1 VYNDFIK
8 IIDLLNIFIR
18 RSPMKRSILFLLVF
32 LFVLSFSLSSI
43 SAQDT
48 TTFPYLKPPNH
59 LSPRYVIKL
68 ADGELIRSATL
79 PLVGS
84 IFGTDTYFK
93 DLNDA
98 AHRKEL
104 YKQVLREIVLMNVLE
119 QDRKWLSYLNCATE
133 KTQLSLDLLD
143 PELMGGFFS
152 LYRALIDNR
161 YLLDNNVLTKSLN
174 YLKQFGRMDTKI
186 TKSWWQ
192 TIEKLKLHQNT
203 LDKVGKTLSFT
214 SFISSIGSITLS
226 AMEAMNQEIACQHL
240 SLISQ
245 TLKDME
251 DQGEYFNPDFKQALT
266 ELTKEND
273 DLINTSF
280 ISDFTKNFYYEWE
293 KNKDQVAEKGLSL
306 FMDTTGKKI
315 ITTTLKKAGLSN
327 AALPALA
334 WSLSIQYSYHVIQSG
349 LKGIDLFNRYII
361 TSDTLFWLRKMRD
374 YAYANQQTSSYLSLN
389 LLDAT
394 SQLYAYQLLESLMNT
409 TPQKLM
415 FWKLG
420 ARKLVLEEI
429 TSTQEELKSLFP
441 EVAITPA
448 PSEKPEMVTWE
459 KTFGGSA
466 DDMANDIIQT
476 TDGGYAVVSTTYSK
490 GAGSND
496 AWFIKLD
503 DKGNEVWDRAFGG
516 SDWDGAYSLIQTK
529 DDGYVIAAYT
539 FSKGAGDGDLWLLKL
554 NSQGNLLW
562 DKTYGGRDDDRARSI
577 IQTSDG
583 GFALAGFNASQAY
596 GAYDFWILRLD
607 SYGNKIWEKTFGGS
621 DIDKAYSLVQ
631 TDDGG
636 FAVTGFTRS
645 YGAGWAD
652 LWLLRLDSQGNLLW
666 EKTYG
671 GNKNDEAYSLIQAI
685 DGGFVVAGSTFSKG
699 SDENGLWVIKFDEQG
714 NMVWDKT
721 FDESKEND
729 ICDLIQNND
738 GGYTIISDTRSK
750 GAGEEDFWILKLD
763 GEGNKLWD
771 KTYGGK
777 NIDEACALIQ
787 TTDGGYTIAG
797 YTASKG
803 SGGADVWIIK
813 LDEEGNLSDIKEEE
827 PISKEAVTESE
838 SLTWERT
845 LGGSGDDIA
854 YSIIQSFDGYY
865 IIAGETYSKG
875 SDIADAWIIKLDS
888 QGNII
893 WDKTYGGSGDD
904 WVFSLTET
912 ADSGYAFAGGT
923 ESEVNGERDAWI
935 LKLDYQGNII
945 WDKTYGGSDSDR
957 ARALSIIQ
965 TLDGGYALTGCT
977 VSNSTNEYHSWI
989 LKLDSDGNTVWDKTF
1004 YKKNKAPRIVSIIQT
1019 TDENYIACGRFL
1031 QKEEES
1037 KDYYL
1042 ADDVAWVMKLDN
1054 EGNTLWEKTFGES
1067 AHSWAITIIQASE
1080 GEGCEVAGASLF
1092 KGAGRIDIWV
1102 IKLDN
1107 EGNVEWKKTF
1117 GGSGHDFPEAI
1128 IQTTDGDYA
1137 VAGHTESKGAG
1148 ESDAWVIKLDNEG
1161 NMIWDKTF
1169 GGSRNEETYSIIQTT
1184 NGGFAIAGWTYS
1196 KGAGNKDI
1204 WILKL
1209 DSQGNLNESSEEESQ
1224 MFIRE
1229 EKSKE
1234 DDTSKATYTLRR
1246 GPAGGY
1252 IFYDKGSYSDG
1263 WRYLEV
1269 APASTE
1275 WEDKEWGSY
1284 ETWIGGTG
1292 TGIGTGKSN
1301 TAKIVKWLKSHGETN
1316 SAAQLCD
1323 VLVYGGYSDWFL
1335 PSKYELNLMYKN
1347 LKVNGVG
1354 DFADEYYWSS
1364 SESSANYAWYQN
1376 FLKGIQFDYRKN
1388 LKRRVRAVRAF

>member
-1 VYNDFIK
+1 
-8 IIDLLNIFIR
+8 
-18 RSPMKRSILFLLVF
+18 MKKLILFLLLF
-32 LFVLSFSLSSI
+32 LLSLSPVL
-43 SAQDT
+43 AQD
-48 TTFPYLKPPNH
+48 TTFPYLKPPDY
-59 LSPRYVIKL
+59 LSTSSVIRL
-68 ADGELIRSATL
+68 EDGELIRSATS
-79 PLVGS
+79 PEDMQTLVGS
-84 IFGTDTYFK
+84 LFGADTYFK
-93 DLNDA
+93 DLNSSA
-98 AHRKEL
+98 SRKEL
-104 YKQVLREIVLMNVLE
+104 YKKVLREIVLMNVLE
-119 QDRKWLSYLNCATE
+119 QDRKWLSYLTYAGE
-133 KTQLSLDLLD
+133 KTQLSLDLLN
-143 PELMGGFFS
+143 PEAMGDFFF

-161 YLLDNNVLTKSLN
+161 YILDNSVLSHSLN

-186 TKSWWQ
+186 SHAWWQ
-192 TIEKLKLHQNT
+192 AIDKLKLNENT
-203 LDKVGKTLSFT
+203 LDKVGKGLSLA
-214 SFISSIGSITLS
+214 SFLSSIGSITLS
-226 AMEAMNQEIACQHL
+226 ALEAMNQEIAYQNL
-240 SLISQ
+240 SLLSA
-245 TLKDME
+245 TLEDME
-251 DQGEYFNPDFKQALT
+251 GQGEYFPPEFKSAFLD
-266 ELTKEND
+266 LTKEND
-273 DLINTSF
+273 DLINSSF
-280 ISDFTKNFYYEWE
+280 ISDFTENFYYEWE
-293 KNKDQVAEKGLSL
+293 KNKDNVTEKGLSL
-306 FMDTTGKKI
+306 FMATAGKKA
-315 ITTTLKKAGLSN
+315 ITATLEKAGLAH
-327 AALPALA
+327 AAFPALA
-334 WSLSIQYSYHVIQSG
+334 WSLSIQFSYHLIQSG
-349 LKGIDLFNRYII
+349 LKGIDLFHRYVI

-374 YAYANQQTSSYLSLN
+374 YAYANQDTSYLSFN

-394 SQLYAYQLLESLMNT
+394 SQLYAYQLLEALMNT

-420 ARKLVLEEI
+420 TRKLVLSEI
-429 TSTQEELKSLFP
+429 TAQEELRSLFP
-441 EVAITPA
+441 EIPEEPA
-448 PSEKPEMVTWE
+448 KPEMITWE
-459 KTFGGSA
+459 KTFGGSEN
-466 DDMANDIIQT
+466 DFANDIIQT
-476 TDGGYAVVSTTYSK
+476 NDGGYAIVGDTYSK

-503 DKGNEVWDRAFGG
+503 NQGNKVWERAFGG
-516 SDWDGAYSLIQTK
+516 SDWDGAYSLIQTT
-529 DDGYVIAAYT
+529 DGGYSVAAYT

-554 NSQGNLLW
+554 DSQGNLLW
-562 DKTYGGRDDDRARSI
+562 DKTYGGRDDNRARSI

-583 GFALAGFNASQAY
+583 GYVLAGFNASQAY

-607 SYGNKIWEKTFGGS
+607 SHGNKIWEKTFGGS
-621 DIDKAYSLVQ
+621 DIDEAYSIIQ
-631 TDDGG
+631 TKDGG

-652 LWLLRLDSQGNLLW
+652 FWILRLDSQGNKLW
-666 EKTYG
+666 DRTYG
-671 GNKNDEAYSLIQAI
+671 GNSNDKAYSIIQVL
-685 DGGFVVAGSTFSKG
+685 DGGFIVIGSSFFKDG
-699 SDENGLWVIKFDEQG
+699 GRNGLWVIKLNQQG
-714 NMVWDKT
+714 DILWDKN
-721 FDESKEND
+721 FNESKDND
-729 ICDLIQNND
+729 ICSLIQTND
-738 GGYTIISDTRSK
+738 GGYAIASNTKSK
-750 GAGEEDFWILKLD
+750 GVGEEDIWLLRLD
-763 GEGNKLWD
+763 SEGNKLWD
-771 KTYGGK
+771 KTYGGI
-777 NIDEACALIQ
+777 NIDEVTSLVQ
-787 TTDGGYTIAG
+787 TNDGGYAIAG

-803 SGGADVWIIK
+803 AGGADVWIIK
-813 LDEEGNLSDIKEEE
+813 LDEQGNLSEITEEKHISTETFAE
-827 PISKEAVTESE
+827 PEKS
-838 SLTWERT
+838 TWEKT
-845 LGGSGDDIA
+845 FGGSGDDIA
-854 YSIIQSFDGYY
+854 YSITQCSDGDY
-865 IIAGETYSKG
+865 IVAGEAYSKG
-875 SDIADAWIIKLDS
+875 SDIADAWILKLDS

-904 WVFSLTET
+904 WVLSLIKTSDG
-912 ADSGYAFAGGT
+912 AYVFAGGT
-923 ESEVNGERDAWI
+923 EPQGNGERDAWI
-935 LKLDYQGNII
+935 LKLDSQGNII
-945 WDKTYGGSDSDR
+945 WDKTYGGNDSD
-957 ARALSIIQ
+957 RALSIIQ

-977 VSNSTNEYHSWI
+977 VSKGTNEYHSWI
-989 LKLDSDGNTVWDKTF
+989 LKLDNDGNIVWDKTF
-1004 YKKNKAPRIVSIIQT
+1004 YKKNKAPRIISIIQA
-1019 TDENYIACGRFL
+1019 TDENYIACGRFI
-1031 QKEEES
+1031 QKVVEP

-1042 ADDVAWVMKLDN
+1042 GDEVAWVIKLDN

-1080 GEGCEVAGASLF
+1080 GGGCEVVGASLF
-1092 KGAGRIDIWV
+1092 KDAGRVDIWA

-1128 IQTTDGDYA
+1128 IQTTDGGYA

-1301 TAKIVKWLKSHGETN
+1301 TAKIVKWLKSHGEAN
-1316 SAAQLCD
+1316 CAAQLCD

-1335 PSKYELNLMYKN
+1335 PSKDELNLMYKN
-1347 LKVNGVG
+1347 LYLNSISIG
-1354 DFADEYYWSS
+1354 DFTDEYYWSS